1 VTQEFGGIW
10 TLKKL
15 AVLKDYL
22 KFYTTALKG
31 KFTLHYV
38 DAFAGSGEFS
48 PAKNTDQDTLAPYQN
63 MIGSVDTALSINP
76 AFDQYHFND
85 IDPDFIKELGRLKSE
100 HPDKHIEIKAGDANT
115 FVPDFCSQMQSNDR
129 AVLMLDPFSTQLD
142 WATLIPVAESG
153 KVDLWLLFPIS
164 VILRMTPKDGTKT
177 KPEWKQ
183 TLDRL
188 LGTNDWEKALYK
200 PVTNKTA
207 DLFDNAPDDT
217 ENRINVE
224 ELKNWI
230 SARLREI
237 FPFVASPVLLQN
249 NNARCFYFILPSPI
263 PMKTPGDLLR
273 KLPVKF

>member
-1 VTQEFGGIW
+1 MTQEFGGIW

-48 PAKNTDQDTLAPYQN
+48 PAKNTDQDTLVPYQN

-85 IDPDFIKELGRLKSE
+85 IDPDFIKELERLKSE

-115 FVPDFCSQMQSNDR
+115 FVPNFCSQMQSNDR

-200 PVTNKTA
+200 PVTNKQQICLIMPQITQ
-207 DLFDNAPDDT
+207 
-217 ENRINVE
+217 RIV
-224 ELKNWI
+224 LM
-230 SARLREI
+230 LR
-237 FPFVASPVLLQN
+237 N
-249 NNARCFYFILPSPI
+249 
-263 PMKTPGDLLR
+263 
-273 KLPVKF
+273 

>member
-1 VTQEFGGIW
+1 MTQEFGGIW

-48 PAKNTDQDTLAPYQN
+48 PAKNTDQDTLVPYQN

-85 IDPDFIKELGRLKSE
+85 IDPDFIKELERLKSE

-115 FVPDFCSQMQSNDR
+115 FVPNFCSQMQSNDR

-177 KPEWKQ
+177 NQNGSRHWIDYWEQ
-183 TLDRL
+183 TI
-188 LGTNDWEKALYK
+188 GKKHCTNL
-200 PVTNKTA
+200 
-207 DLFDNAPDDT
+207 
-217 ENRINVE
+217 
-224 ELKNWI
+224 
-230 SARLREI
+230 
-237 FPFVASPVLLQN
+237 
-249 NNARCFYFILPSPI
+249 SPI
-263 PMKTPGDLLR
+263 KQQICLIMLR
-273 KLPVKF
+273 IIQRIVLMLRN